1 MGSSMRRYSSS
12 SAPATTTTPATAP
25 SRMAAGGADPVAGAG
40 DGDQPGQEAVDREAD
55 VPDLAHAVGDCHG
68 HQARGAGC
76 QRGVRG
82 HAADAFE
89 IHGGKRAAGIEA
101 VPAEPRSR
109 PPEAAMVRS
118 CGSMGPPPSRL
129 NLRPRRGPRTIAP
142 ASATKPPM
150 VCTTVEPA
158 KSWKPVPSD
167 GRKLPALPMV
177 ARKPSGP
184 QAQWPMI
191 G

>member
-1 MGSSMRRYSSS
+1 
-12 SAPATTTTPATAP
+12 
-25 SRMAAGGADPVAGAG
+25 
-40 DGDQPGQEAVDREAD
+40 
-55 VPDLAHAVGDCHG
+55 
-68 HQARGAGC
+68 
-76 QRGVRG
+76 
-82 HAADAFE
+82 
-89 IHGGKRAAGIEA
+89 
-101 VPAEPRSR
+101 
-109 PPEAAMVRS
+109 MVRS

-142 ASATKPPM
+142 ASAMKPPI